1 MKKKIF
7 HYSLHTDK
15 LLYDKKCRSALG
27 TTKQAKPGAAALPAG
42 PSSFLQRD
50 AWDRRRAKKKSH
62 TYTYSLQTLWVF
74 LPPNI
79 DVFSSPPALLYRF
92 VRAAYEN
99 FSCGLLHVPNLSLHV
114 TR

>member
-42 PSSFLQRD
+42 PSSFLQCD
-50 AWDRRRAKKKSH
+50 ACDRRRAKKNH
-62 TYTYSLQTLWVF
+62 THTHIQFTTIMGIFASQY
-74 LPPNI
+74 
-79 DVFSSPPALLYRF
+79 
-92 VRAAYEN
+92 
-99 FSCGLLHVPNLSLHV
+99 
-114 TR
+114 